1 MAVLSQLEPRSV
13 FSYFET
19 ICSIPHPSGQEG
31 KLADYLVSFAQERGL
46 EHYRD
51 HLNNVILIKKASP
64 GYEQEEPVILQGH
77 LDMVCEQEPGRNI
90 DFSAQGLELSVE
102 DGYVTARGTTLGG
115 DDGIAVAMILALL
128 DDDSLAH
135 PRLEAV
141 LTVSEE
147 VGMEG
152 AAAIDLSML
161 RGRKLLNLDSEN
173 EGQIMVSCAGGCR
186 VDCRL
191 PLDRQA
197 ITGQLCTISVSGLT
211 GGHSGVEIHKN
222 RANACRVLNWVL
234 VELGRQL
241 SFSLVSFEG
250 GNKDNA
256 IPREASAQIVLSS
269 RLFPA
274 LVAALDRCRRTLA
287 ELHGN
292 TDPELSL
299 NLTPQGQG
307 SYEALTVDAAQ
318 KALLLIQYLPNG
330 VQAMSQDIP
339 DLVETSLNLG
349 VVRTTPEELKL
360 RFSVRSSVLSAKDAL
375 KEQLAQALT
384 AVGGAVSFAGD
395 YPPWE
400 YRKDSPLR
408 EDLCRVYHRLTGTDP
423 QLVAIHA
430 GLECGLL
437 SEKLPGMD
445 AVSIGPNMQDIH
457 TTAERLE
464 IASVQRT
471 WDYLLQ
477 VLALK
482 HVSRR

>member
-13 FSYFET
+13 FSFFEI

-31 KLADYLVSFAQERGL
+31 RLADYLVSFAQERGL
-46 EHYRD
+46 TYHRD
-51 HLNNVILIKKASP
+51 GLNNVILIKDASP
-64 GYEQEEPVILQGH
+64 GYEQEAPVILQGH

-90 DFSAQGLELSVE
+90 DFSTQGLELVVE
-102 DGYVTARGTTLGG
+102 DGYVSARGTTLGG
-115 DDGIAVAMILALL
+115 DDGIAVAMMLALL

-161 RGRKLLNLDSEN
+161 QGRKLLNLDSEN

-186 VDCRL
+186 VDCHL
-191 PLDRQA
+191 PLDRQTV
-197 ITGQLCTISVSGLT
+197 TGQLCTISVSRLT

-222 RANACRVLNWVL
+222 RANACRVLDWVL

-241 SFSLVSFEG
+241 PFSLVSFEG

-269 RLFPA
+269 RLLPA
-274 LVAALDRCRRTLA
+274 LVAALDRCRKTLA
-287 ELHGN
+287 EQYAA
-292 TDPELSL
+292 TDPELTL
-299 NLTPQGQG
+299 QITPRGQG
-307 SYEALTVDAAQ
+307 SYAALTADAAQ
-318 KALLLIQYLPNG
+318 KTLLLLQYLPNG

-339 DLVETSLNLG
+339 GLVETSLNLG
-349 VVRTTPEELKL
+349 VVRTSGELLQL
-360 RFSVRSSVLSAKDAL
+360 RFSVRSSVLSAKEAL
-375 KEQLAQALT
+375 KEQLTQAIT
-384 AVGGAVSFAGD
+384 AVGGSVSFAGD

-400 YRKDSPLR
+400 YRKESPLR
-408 EDLCRVYHRLTGTDP
+408 EDLCQVYHSLTGKAP

-445 AVSIGPNMQDIH
+445 AVSIGPNMKDIH

-477 VLALK
+477 VLARK
-482 HVSRR
+482 HGGCR

>member
-13 FSYFET
+13 FSFFET

-31 KLADYLVSFAQERGL
+31 PLADYLVSFAQAHGL
-46 EHYRD
+46 EHHRD
-51 HLNNVILIKKASP
+51 QLNNVILIKPASP
-64 GYEQEEPVILQGH
+64 GYEAEAPIILQGH

-90 DFSAQGLELSVE
+90 DFAHEGLELMVE

-128 DDDSLAH
+128 EDDSLSH

-161 RGRKLLNLDSEN
+161 QGRKLLNLDSEE

-191 PLDRQA
+191 PVIRTNA
-197 ITGQLCTISVSGLT
+197 AGRLCTISVSGLT
-211 GGHSGVEIHKN
+211 GGHSGVEIHQN
-222 RANACRVLNWVL
+222 RANACRVLNWTL

-241 SFSLVSFEG
+241 SFGLLSLEG

-256 IPREASAQIVLSS
+256 IPREAAAQIVLPG
-269 RLFPA
+269 RLVPA
-274 LVAALDRCRRTLA
+274 LSAALERCRRTLA
-287 ELHGN
+287 EQYAA
-292 TDPELSL
+292 TDPELTL
-299 NLTPQGQG
+299 DLTYQGQG
-307 SYEALTVDAAQ
+307 SYDVLTAECAQ
-318 KALLLIQYLPNG
+318 KALLLLQYLPNG

-339 DLVETSLNLG
+339 GLVETSLNLG
-349 VVRTTPEELKL
+349 VVRMTERELTL
-360 RFSVRSSVLSAKDAL
+360 RFSVRSSVLAAKDAL
-375 KEQLAQALT
+375 KDQLAQAIT

-408 EDLCRVYHRLTGTDP
+408 DDLCRVYRQQTGQDP
-423 QLVAIHA
+423 ALVAIHA

-445 AVSIGPNMQDIH
+445 AVSIGPNMKDIH
-457 TTAERLE
+457 TTQERLE
-464 IASVQRT
+464 IDSVRRT
-471 WDYLLQ
+471 WEYLLQ
-477 VLALK
+477 VLALR
-482 HVSRR
+482 HT

>member
-13 FSYFET
+13 FSFFET

-31 KLADYLVSFAQERGL
+31 LLADYLVSFAQARGL

-51 HLNNVILIKKASP
+51 QLNNVILIKPASP
-64 GYEQEEPVILQGH
+64 GYEEEAPIILQGH
-77 LDMVCEQEPGRNI
+77 LDMVCEQEAGRNM
-90 DFSAQGLELSVE
+90 DFAHEGLELAVE

-128 DDDSLAH
+128 EDDSLPH

-161 RGRKLLNLDSEN
+161 QGRKLLNLDSEE

-191 PLDRQA
+191 PVIRTTA
-197 ITGQLCTISVSGLT
+197 TGRLCTISVSGLT
-211 GGHSGVEIHKN
+211 GGHSGVEIHRN
-222 RANACRVLNWVL
+222 RANSCRVLNWTL

-241 SFSLVSFEG
+241 SFGLVSLEG

-256 IPREASAQIVLSS
+256 IPREASAQIVLPG
-269 RLFPA
+269 RLVPA
-274 LVAALDRCRRTLA
+274 LSAALERCRRSLA
-287 ELHGN
+287 EQYAG
-292 TDPELSL
+292 TDPELTL
-299 NLTPQGQG
+299 DLTYQGQG
-307 SYEALTVDAAQ
+307 SYEALTVECAQ

-339 DLVETSLNLG
+339 GLVETSLNLG
-349 VVRTTPEELKL
+349 VVRMSEQELTL
-360 RFSVRSSVLSAKDAL
+360 RFSVRSSVLAAKDAL
-375 KEQLAQALT
+375 KDQLAQAIS
-384 AVGGAVSFAGD
+384 AVGGAVSFTGD

-408 EDLCRVYHRLTGTDP
+408 DDLCQVYHQRTGQDP

-445 AVSIGPNMQDIH
+445 AVSIGPNMKDIH
-457 TTAERLE
+457 TTQERLE

-471 WDYLLQ
+471 WEYLLQ
-477 VLALK
+477 VLSLR
-482 HVSRR
+482 HTRR

>member
-13 FSYFET
+13 FSFFET
-19 ICSIPHPSGQEG
+19 ICSIPHPSGQESR
-31 KLADYLVSFAQERGL
+31 LADYLVSFAQERGL
-46 EHYRD
+46 TYDRD
-51 HLNNVILIKKASP
+51 ELNNIILVKSASP
-64 GYEQEEPVILQGH
+64 GYEQEAPVILQGH

-90 DFSAQGLELSVE
+90 DFSTQGLELVVE
-102 DGYVTARGTTLGG
+102 DGYVSARGTTLGG

-161 RGRKLLNLDSEN
+161 QGRKLLNLDSEN

-186 VDCRL
+186 VDCHL
-191 PLDRQA
+191 PLDRQTV
-197 ITGQLCTISVSGLT
+197 TGQLCTISVDRLT

-222 RANACRVLNWVL
+222 RANACRVLDWVL

-269 RLFPA
+269 RLLPA
-274 LVAALDRCRRTLA
+274 LVAALDRCRKTLA
-287 ELHGN
+287 ERHGA
-292 TDPELSL
+292 TDPELTL
-299 NLTPQGQG
+299 RLTPQGQG
-307 SYEALTVDAAQ
+307 SYEALTADAAQ
-318 KALLLIQYLPNG
+318 KALLLLQYLPNG

-339 DLVETSLNLG
+339 GLVETSLNLG
-349 VVRTTPEELKL
+349 VVCTSDTSLQL
-360 RFSVRSSVLSAKDAL
+360 RFSVRSSVCSAKEAL
-375 KEQLAQALT
+375 KEQLAQAIT
-384 AVGGAVSFAGD
+384 AVGGSVSFAGD

-400 YRKDSPLR
+400 YRKESPFR
-408 EDLCRVYHRLTGTDP
+408 ADLCQVYHNLTGKDP

-445 AVSIGPNMQDIH
+445 AVSIGPNMKDIH

-482 HVSRR
+482 HGSRR